1 LLLVRSYCLGS
12 PRGRGHQ
19 AGERWPSCGE
29 STHSSGVART
39 NPANPGSS
47 QRIEP
52 PCEIPVAVVGMG
64 KSGKSPKVSAKSD
77 VVELSKR
84 QANAKAK
91 KTAREKQKAAAQ
103 ARIKHALGVK
113 RAAQLENCVKYCL
126 QQKPPIR
133 DVLGRNSGCG

>member
-1 LLLVRSYCLGS
+1 
-12 PRGRGHQ
+12 
-19 AGERWPSCGE
+19 
-29 STHSSGVART
+29 
-39 NPANPGSS
+39 
-47 QRIEP
+47 
-52 PCEIPVAVVGMG
+52 MG

-84 QANAKAK
+84 QAKVKAK

-126 QQKPPIR
+126 QQKPPIISAR
-133 DVLGRNSGCG
+133 GIFRADDKFKNKLAPGGGIWSKVKRATLDEHLKKA